1 MGMFGPEDSLCT
13 PLLHFARV
21 PFQAGKSVHKTPFW
35 ENVEVVVFSASIF
48 AQILALSSRIKIFSV
63 CREVVGLFF
72 HFFFFFFFCQG
83 VLEICLNVHNLQRC
97 VVNKGWVC

>member
-21 PFQAGKSVHKTPFW
+21 PFQEGKSVHNTPFW

-48 AQILALSSRIKIFSV
+48 AQILALK
-63 CREVVGLFF
+63 LPD
-72 HFFFFFFFCQG
+72 
-83 VLEICLNVHNLQRC
+83 
-97 VVNKGWVC
+97 

>member
-48 AQILALSSRIKIFSV
+48 CPNFSS
-63 CREVVGLFF
+63 
-72 HFFFFFFFCQG
+72 
-83 VLEICLNVHNLQRC
+83 
-97 VVNKGWVC
+97 

>member
-1 MGMFGPEDSLCT
+1 MGIFGPEDSLCT

-48 AQILALSSRIKIFSV
+48 AQILALK
-63 CREVVGLFF
+63 LPD
-72 HFFFFFFFCQG
+72 
-83 VLEICLNVHNLQRC
+83 
-97 VVNKGWVC
+97 